1 MKKIFKQVPHLKQI
15 IMIVIILVSIPLVT
29 TLAKYIKEAFY
40 DYYLGS
46 KEFYFTSNRLK
57 ENNPVYQVNNWSG
70 IGNFDIT
77 FDLL

>member
-46 KEFYFTSNRLK
+46 KEFHFTSNR
-57 ENNPVYQVNNWSG
+57 
-70 IGNFDIT
+70 
-77 FDLL
+77 